1 MTRLEKKAWDNLGG
15 ALICIIIA
23 GPGIP
28 LLVHMNTTSI
38 SFLMGGVGGLIGA
51 LIAGLISYRRAIKS
65 WAKFDEREQKIV
77 AKARAL
83 SSCVFILFMYCASF
97 AVFYIVGAK
106 NPVPAYLLPTLF
118 ISGLLLMLFVQSAA
132 IFIQLA
138 KERYNE

>member
-1 MTRLEKKAWDNLGG
+1 MTMLEKKAWDNLGG

-23 GPGIP
+23 VPGIAI
-28 LLVHMNTTSI
+28 LVHMNTTGI
-38 SFLMGGVGGLIGA
+38 SFLMGGVGA